1 MRFFFMGPRILGIRP
16 GISFSVSELLRLAT
30 KPKQNKAAEPM
41 TGGFVWTLTLM
52 CITVITRIAPAATFS
67 QVKTIAVAPPRLR
80 WRTGY
85 QRLRSRGRNSPFLG
99 FNKTA

>member
-1 MRFFFMGPRILGIRP
+1 MGPRILGIRP

-30 KPKQNKAAEPM
+30 KPKQ